1 MRLVLAKGPLS
12 CVVGHAAPGNAT
24 AFRQTPR
31 SPLVSLSGSPRTL
44 QQGSL
49 VGSAL
54 CPSFS
59 LKIFFSFMNLFP
71 IYVSKLFPI
80 YVSKLFPSYVSK
92 IMSIMTSHAQ
102 VSGLYAP
109 KTIV

>member
-1 MRLVLAKGPLS
+1 MSHLLRLVLAKGPLS
-12 CVVGHAAPGNAT
+12 CVGGHAAPGNAT

-44 QQGSL
+44 QLGSL

-59 LKIFFSFMNLFP
+59 LKFFLFRN
-71 IYVSKLFPI
+71 LFPI

-92 IMSIMTSHAQ
+92 MTSIMTSHAQ
-102 VSGLYAP
+102 VTGLYVP